1 MFKKLFAPG
10 NDSFLASLGL
20 IVLRVWLGGTLLLN
34 HGLEKLTNFSSM
46 SGGFPDP
53 FKVGHSASFS
63 LVVFAEVLAAALLV
77 LGLVTRFA
85 ALIAAVDMAVAF
97 IYVHKMALSGSHSGE
112 LAFIYL
118 AGFLTLLLAGG
129 GAFSFDKIAF
139 KGAAKKREAGDK

>member
-1 MFKKLFAPG
+1 MLKKLFAPG

-20 IVLRVWLGGTLLLN
+20 LVLRVWLGGTLLLN
-34 HGLEKLTNFSSM
+34 HGLEKLTAFSSM

-53 FKVGHSASFS
+53 FKIGHVASFS
-63 LVVFAEVLAAALLV
+63 LAVFAEVVASTLLV

-85 ALIAAVDMAVAF
+85 ALVAAVDMAVAF
-97 IYVHKMALSGSHSGE
+97 IYVHKMALSGNHSGE

-118 AGFLTLLLAGG
+118 AGFVILFLAGG

-139 KGAAKKREAGDK
+139 KGAAKKREGGA